1 MSVRHLT
8 ALCAMLCVLAPSIAR
23 ADTPAGPPAD
33 APAQT
38 LYVIQPGDQ
47 LQVLVF
53 GGQGVAAIQV
63 PVQPQPSTIASLSRS
78 VIVLSDGTITY
89 PLVGSVLVAGLGPV
103 AAGQRIAAA
112 LAEYVRHP
120 TVSVLIDKQVPPT
133 IKVMGAV
140 DHNGQIELQ
149 KGDRLA
155 DAIAKAG
162 VNPYSYPD
170 LNHITITRLVDGV
183 GHIYNVNLYHLLLN
197 ADYSSNPEL
206 LPGDIVYV
214 PKAKQVNLSNYANIP
229 FALYYLYL
237 LVTPGV
243 NHSGGPVQ

>member
-1 MSVRHLT
+1 MSVRHLS

-23 ADTPAGPPAD
+23 ADTPADAPAS

-53 GGQGVAAIQV
+53 GGQGVAAIP
-63 PVQPQPSTIASLSRS
+63 PVQQQSSTIASLTRT

-89 PLVGSVLVAGLGPV
+89 PLVGSVQVAGMGPV

-120 TVSVLIDKQVPPT
+120 SVSVLIDKQMPPT

-140 DHNGQIELQ
+140 DHNGQVELQ
-149 KGDRLA
+149 QGDRLA

-162 VNPYSYPD
+162 INPMSYAD

-183 GHIYNVNLYHLLLN
+183 GHVYNVNLYHMLLN
-197 ADYSSNPEL
+197 ADYSSNPPL

-237 LVTPGV
+237 LVTPGA
-243 NHSGGPVQ
+243 NHNGGPVP